1 MHKLFVRG
9 QMNSKLAVK
18 QAIERAARQLLP
30 HVDAARL
37 EAEILLGHL
46 LGKSRAWL
54 IAWSDTG
61 LSEQQLSR
69 YHDLVEKR
77 IQGTPIAHLTTER
90 EFWSLPLKITAD
102 TLIPR
107 ADTEL
112 LVETCLELHLAEHS
126 ITVADLG
133 TGSGA
138 LALAIASER
147 PAWSILATDRSRQAL
162 DVAIHNAAA
171 LQIDNIQLLRGD
183 WFEALPANTRV
194 EVLLSNPPYI
204 PEDDPHLQQGDLR
217 FEPRSALASGADGL
231 DAIRLIISQASA
243 YLKPGGYLLLEHGY
257 DQGSAVRQLMHQS
270 ALGEIDTHTDLAGHE
285 RVTMARKVI

>member
-138 LALAIASER
+138 IALAIASER

>member
-138 LALAIASER
+138 IALAIASER

-183 WFEALPANTRV
+183 WFEALPASTRV

>member
-1 MHKLFVRG
+1 MKVTVAQAVRTATS
-9 QMNSKLAVK
+9 QL
-18 QAIERAARQLLP
+18 RQ
-30 HVDAARL
+30 HVDAAQL

-46 LGKSRAWL
+46 LGKSRTWL
-54 IAWSDTG
+54 IAWSDAD

-77 IQGTPIAHLTTER
+77 IQGTPIAHLTAER
-90 EFWSLPLKITAD
+90 EFWSLSLRITAD

-112 LVETCLELHLAEHS
+112 LVETCLDLYPAGRN

-133 TGSGA
+133 AGSGA
-138 LALAIASER
+138 IALAIATER
-147 PAWSILATDRSRQAL
+147 PEWSILATDHSRQAL
-162 DVAIHNAAA
+162 DVAAHNAAA
-171 LQIDNIQLLRGD
+171 LHVDNIQLLQGN
-183 WFEALPANTRV
+183 WFDALPANTRV
-194 EVLLSNPPYI
+194 EILLSNPPYI
-204 PEDDPHLQQGDLR
+204 PDDDPHLQQGDLR

-257 DQGSAVRQLMHQS
+257 NQGSAVRQLMYQS
-270 ALGEIDTHTDLAGHE
+270 ALGEINTLTDLAEHE
-285 RVTMARKVI
+285 RVTMARKFTKK